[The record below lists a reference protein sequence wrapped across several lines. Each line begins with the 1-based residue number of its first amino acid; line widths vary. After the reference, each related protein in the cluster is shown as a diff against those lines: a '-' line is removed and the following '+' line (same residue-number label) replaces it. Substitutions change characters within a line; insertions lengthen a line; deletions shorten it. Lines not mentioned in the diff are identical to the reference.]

1 MFPTAA
7 RGRGI
12 KIKIMKNKN
21 VQFKFK
27 NIFSK
32 DYLTFQSG

>member
-1 MFPTAA
+1 VSPTAA

-12 KIKIMKNKN
+12 KIKIVKNKN
-21 VQFKFK
+21 VQFKYK

-32 DYLTFQSG
+32 DYLSLHCG